1 MEGRPGVS
9 FLPKWTARRRARA
22 AARRLGTDPSPENYV
37 TLAREHV
44 VVGDLMEV
52 LRVCSEGLELHPGH
66 AELTRVADRAR
77 SLQLDSRVQSLGE
90 ELRLAPRPA
99 LWRELCDVLL
109 ECAKL
114 QRAEESAQEW
124 FHVSGDP
131 EAVYY
136 LARCR
141 AEMFFDSRRAEDGR
155 TAWEHSKK
163 AVRDMAGDTR
173 PLELQYELA
182 RSCGAWGEAR
192 TAVAKLLEL
201 SPGNPELEVR
211 FRSASARAH
220 GARSIVRALAEVEQ
234 TGRFVDDT
242 PEVAS
247 AQANVAVRPLLQA
260 LGQDPEIKAA
270 IFQRGGTALVQGL
283 HGATADRTAR
293 SVREVVQSSRASARR
308 MALGRPL
315 EISLEGDFG
324 TLLLS
329 PGELGAAAIWSR
341 GRATRQHMAALQGIS
356 GAAGAAAGGLS

>member
-1 MEGRPGVS
+1 MK
-9 FLPKWTARRRARA
+9 FLPKWTARKRARA
-22 AARRLGTDPSPENYV
+22 AAKRLGADPSPENYV

-44 VVGDLMEV
+44 VAGDLMEV

-77 SLQLDSRVQSLGE
+77 SLQLDSRVQSLGD
-90 ELRLAPRPA
+90 ELALAPRPA

-109 ECAKL
+109 ECGKL
-114 QRAEESAQEW
+114 QRAEEAAQDW
-124 FHVSGDP
+124 HDASTDT

-141 AEMFFDSRRAEDGR
+141 AELFFDSRRAGDGR
-155 TAWEHSKK
+155 QAWEHSKN
-163 AVRDMAGDTR
+163 AVRDMPGDTR

-211 FRSASARAH
+211 FRNASARAH
-220 GARSIVRALAEVEQ
+220 GSRSIVRALAEVEQ
-234 TGRFVDDT
+234 TGRFVDDR
-242 PEVAS
+242 PEEAS
-247 AQANVAVRPLLQA
+247 AQANVAVRPLLQS
-260 LGQDPEIKAA
+260 LGRDPEVRAA

-293 SVREVVQSSRASARR
+293 SVREVVQCSRASARR

-315 EISLEGDFG
+315 EICLEGDFG

-329 PGELGAAAIWSR
+329 PGELGAAAVWSR

-356 GAAGAAAGGLS
+356 GAAGAAAGGLA